1 MLDIRKAPYVQI
13 RAIISYLSIHEL
25 GHRGSDVAKA
35 LNLLRASVSKA
46 MSRGKKLIDK
56 NQHLW
61 NLLKIS

>member
-25 GHRGSDVAKA
+25 GYRGSDVAKA